1 MTQSISRFEAAIGCR
16 VPQPRR
22 SREDFIFNG
31 DPRSE
36 TKYKFDIVSI
46 KLLRVSVEE
55 LLAFG
60 FCFKLI

>member
-1 MTQSISRFEAAIGCR
+1 LRNLGHTLSLA
-16 VPQPRR
+16 RR
-22 SREDFIFNG
+22 PSFNG
-31 DPRSE
+31 DARSE